1 MSIHDEEG
9 LLVAHRVKNVVQ
21 DLFFPEILICWE
33 AVGNDQT
40 SSPSKR
46 AETASEQVQAWR
58 DNARGAN
65 TLLIPGREYNNLML
79 SNPIAVAID
88 QSESYKT
95 LKVRNQHVDPTLSI
109 GDFSVLI
116 RGRRFTL
123 LSYGRLCF
131 P

>member
-1 MSIHDEEG
+1 M
-9 LLVAHRVKNVVQ
+9 
-21 DLFFPEILICWE
+21 
-33 AVGNDQT
+33 
-40 SSPSKR
+40 
-46 AETASEQVQAWR
+46 
-58 DNARGAN
+58 
-65 TLLIPGREYNNLML
+65 LIPGREYINCML

-95 LKVRNQHVDPTLSI
+95 LKVMNQHVDPTLPI